1 MRIQIIVGLVV
12 AIFSATPS
20 FADPMTE
27 VVARLNAL
35 EKRNDQ
41 LALENAALKQRVSRL
56 EGSASPVVA
65 AVESETRVAN
75 SAPSTMTTA
84 AVIQTNGR
92 YETASIATAPQ
103 PEPRFT
109 WSGAYVGVHGGGGS
123 GDLSFSDTVPAFFV
137 EPFRDSLEASG
148 GLGGIQ
154 LGANKQFG
162 NLVVGGELSVSGARI
177 SGSNPACFE
186 EQTLALD
193 DECKARVNWLVTG
206 LARLGYVHDRWLV
219 SGAAGLSVAG
229 AEYDFILDSGV
240 PVPFGSSE
248 TLSGFT
254 YGAGINYALTRS
266 VSLGVE
272 YLHADLSADGHA
284 LLGDLIGAG
293 KGERDLDLN
302 IGRAQLNVKL
312 GE

>member
-1 MRIQIIVGLVV
+1 MRIQIITGLFV

-20 FADPMTE
+20 FADPMAE

-41 LALENAALKQRVSRL
+41 LAQENAALKQRVSRL

-65 AVESETRVAN
+65 EVESETRVTN
-75 SAPSTMTTA
+75 SAPTTMTTA
-84 AVIQTNGR
+84 AVIPTSAR
-92 YETASIATAPQ
+92 FETGSIERAPQ

-123 GDLSFSDTVPAFFV
+123 GDLSFSDTVPVFPV
-137 EPFRDSLEASG
+137 ETFRDSLEASG
-148 GLGGIQ
+148 AVGGVQ

-162 NLVVGGELSVSGARI
+162 SWVVGGELSVSGARI
-177 SGSNPACFE
+177 SGSDSACFDDP
-186 EQTLALD
+186 TLALD
-193 DECKARVNWLVTG
+193 AECKARVNWLVTG
-206 LARLGYVHDRWLV
+206 LARLGYAHDRWLF
-219 SGAAGLSVAG
+219 SGAAGWSVAG
-229 AEYDFILDSGV
+229 AEYDIILDAGG

-248 TLSGFT
+248 TLGGFT
-254 YGAGINYALTRS
+254 YGAGVNYALTQS

-272 YLHADLSADGHA
+272 YLRADLAAEG
-284 LLGDLIGAG
+284 LGIVGG

>member
-1 MRIQIIVGLVV
+1 MRIQIVAGLVL

-41 LALENAALKQRVSRL
+41 LAQENAALKQRVSRL
-56 EGSASPVVA
+56 EGSVSPAVAQAGPEAKDAS
-65 AVESETRVAN
+65 
-75 SAPSTMTTA
+75 SAPTTMTTA
-84 AVIQTNGR
+84 AVIPTSAR
-92 YETASIATAPQ
+92 YETGSIEPAPR

-123 GDLSFSDTVPAFFV
+123 GDLAFSDTFPVFPV
-137 EPFRDSLEASG
+137 ETFRDSLEAA
-148 GLGGIQ
+148 GGIGGVQ

-177 SGSNPACFE
+177 SGSGPACFDDV
-186 EQTLALD
+186 TLGLD
-193 DECKARVNWLVTG
+193 AECKARVNWLVTG
-206 LARLGYVHDRWLV
+206 LARLGYAHDRWLF
-219 SGAAGLSVAG
+219 SGAAGWSVAG
-229 AEYDFILDSGV
+229 ADYDIILDAGA
-240 PVPFGSSE
+240 PIPFGSSE

-254 YGAGINYALTRS
+254 YGAGVNYALTQS

-272 YLHADLSADGHA
+272 YLRADLDAEG
-284 LLGDLIGAG
+284 LGIIGS